1 MILLI
6 NNRKVGF
13 MKVIKIQTYKKSLVF
28 SFKEQ
33 DKINTDLTMFTTKI
47 NLEELVFS
55 FKYILKNKKQI
66 GRAHV

>member
-1 MILLI
+1 
-6 NNRKVGF
+6 

-55 FKYILKNKKQI
+55 FKYILKNKIKGQLENQ
-66 GRAHV
+66 